1 VSYPRDLDEFSE
13 EELRDELARREEAR
27 RLGLCDYCGRNGNAT
42 KCRFS
47 NRHPSR
53 PKKEKKP

>member
-1 VSYPRDLDEFSE
+1 MSYQRDLDEFTE

-42 KCRFS
+42 KCHFPS
-47 NRHPSR
+47 RHPSR
-53 PKKEKKP
+53 PKKEK